1 LFWHFTVYNTAA
13 SRHPLNTAV
22 LQETL
27 MACAVTVPHA
37 TRNHVRDGFKPAV
50 GMIWKTTTVIIGI
63 IAAKVIE
70 HQEGVESPLVRL
82 RQNAREFDAIA
93 VSSGVAHDLLFDATT
108 VKRHV
113 VWIHGM

>member
-1 LFWHFTVYNTAA
+1 MTGTVFV
-13 SRHPLNTAV
+13 SHSS
-22 LQETL
+22 
-27 MACAVTVPHA
+27 C
-37 TRNHVRDGFKPAV
+37 NHVRDGFKPAV

-82 RQNAREFDAIA
+82 RQNARELDAIA
-93 VSSGVAHDLLFDATT
+93 VSSGVAHHLLFDATT